1 MNVIV
6 DDVGSF
12 PLPSAVDRNM
22 FNRAYALARQMMV
35 KGEDVRKD
43 EFLLHNFYEVI
54 IDSFRKKLITGLDTA
69 TYPQHY
75 DMNLQFSEPI
85 RESMSKGTYIVDK
98 THAIIPEVRMI
109 EQEAKELSEEFNRKI
124 SLRVCITGPM
134 ELYLKEIGT
143 TAYEDILLMF
153 AETVRNF
160 AENAILNTKYV
171 KVDVICLDEPSFGF
185 QDINTSKD
193 TILEIMEEA
202 YDFQGVKKQIHIH
215 SSSHIA
221 DLAEIKNL
229 DVLSFEYAG
238 SPKSIENV
246 SRKMLETANKQIRV
260 GVSRT
265 DINSIIA
272 EHLGKSVTQA
282 SAELVESE
290 ETIKKRFMVAK
301 KKYGERM
308 TFAGPDCGLGGW
320 PTQEQA
326 QLLLVRTVDAVK
338 NCHNIS

>member
-1 MNVIV
+1 
-6 DDVGSF
+6 
-12 PLPSAVDRNM
+12 
-22 FNRAYALARQMMV
+22 
-35 KGEDVRKD
+35 
-43 EFLLHNFYEVI
+43 VI
-54 IDSFRKKLITGLDTA
+54 IDSFRKKLNTGLDTA

-75 DMNLQFSEPI
+75 DMNLQFAEPI

-98 THAIIPEVRMI
+98 THAIIPEVRVI
-109 EQEAKELSEEFNRKI
+109 EQEAKKLSEEFNKKT

-153 AETVRNF
+153 AETVRNY
-160 AENAILNTKYV
+160 AKNAFLNTKYV
-171 KVDVICLDEPSFGF
+171 KVDVICLDEPSLGF

-193 TILEIMEEA
+193 TILEVMEKA
-202 YDFQGVKKQIHIH
+202 YDFQGVTKQIHIH
-215 SSSHIA
+215 SSSHVA
-221 DLAEIKNL
+221 DLAEVKNL

-246 SRKMLETANKQIRV
+246 SRKMLETTDKQIRV

-282 SAELVESE
+282 SAKLVESE
-290 ETIKKRFMVAK
+290 KTIKKRFMAAK

-326 QLLLVRTVDAVK
+326 QLLLVRTANAVK
-338 NCHNIS
+338 NCHNTS